1 MANSKRR
8 LNPLTPILVMLV
20 AWLVKKS
27 AKKAKKAVAVKRG
40 TSVTSKPEEIL
51 WKVGLG
57 LALAGA
63 EALVTSLLNKSD
75 ADQEASVRH
84 QERQD
89 NL

>member
-1 MANSKRR
+1 MAKPKRQ

-27 AKKAKKAVAVKRG
+27 AKKAKKVVATKRG
-40 TSVTSKPEEIL
+40 TPVTSKPEEIM

-63 EALVTSLLNKSD
+63 EALVTSLLNKSE
-75 ADQEASVRH
+75 ADQEAAVVA
-84 QERQD
+84 QENQD
-89 NL
+89 KI